1 MSLINREDAIDIKR
15 KATVDANPEHFNA
28 HQKFIQFMRDAEI
41 SSFGK
46 WQWANGFN
54 AALTAIG
61 LDLENL
67 PSVQLVR
74 CKDCK
79 YHSHDA
85 EYGRDWCNRTS
96 GVFRVKPDD
105 FCSRAE
111 RRSDEQIDQ
120 H

>member
-1 MSLINREDAIDIKR
+1 MTDREKALAYFRSREAQIPMPGARAMYQEAI
-15 KATVDANPEHFNA
+15 KA
-28 HQKFIQFMRDAEI
+28 
-41 SSFGK
+41 
-46 WQWANGFN
+46 
-54 AALTAIG
+54 
-61 LDLENL
+61 LEQHE
-67 PSVQLVR
+67 VIR

-111 RRSDEQIDQ
+111 RRTDE
-120 H
+120 

>member
-1 MSLINREDAIDIKR
+1 MDLTNREKALAYFRNREAQTPMPGARAMCQEAI
-15 KATVDANPEHFNA
+15 KALEQPEV
-28 HQKFIQFMRDAEI
+28 I
-41 SSFGK
+41 
-46 WQWANGFN
+46 
-54 AALTAIG
+54 
-61 LDLENL
+61 
-67 PSVQLVR
+67 R

-111 RRSDEQIDQ
+111 RRSDE
-120 H
+120 